1 MKIGIF
7 CSANSQIDP
16 DFFTLTR
23 QLGEWMGLHHHTL
36 VYGGTDL
43 GLMDCIAHAVADNGG
58 RVVGVVPALLLKN
71 EHANPIDH
79 ERYLCTTLSERKQLM
94 TQHSDV
100 FIALPGGIGTLDEV
114 FSVAGEGTL
123 AYHDK
128 RVIMYSMKGFWDH
141 LENLFCHLQQEGFLR
156 GDYRQRIAFA
166 HNLEEIISYLNSG
179 D

>member
-23 QLGEWMGLHHHTL
+23 QLGEWMGQHQHTF
-36 VYGGTDL
+36 VY
-43 GLMDCIAHAVADNGG
+43 AVADNGG
-58 RVVGVVPALLLKN
+58 RVVGVVPSLLLKN

-128 RVIMYSMKGFWDH
+128 RVIMYSMKGFWDQ
-141 LENLFCHLQQEGFLR
+141 LESLFCHLQQQGFLR

-166 HNLEEIISYLNSG
+166 HNLDEIISYLNSG